1 LSKEVLDFDLGEGAC
16 PVNEM
21 VKDTFII
28 TNTTT
33 TKWVPRSLSLSLST
47 PSIWSCC

>member
-1 LSKEVLDFDLGEGAC
+1 VLDFDLGENAC
-16 PVNEM
+16 PVNEL

-33 TKWVPRSLSLSLST
+33 NKYDGDSESPQQLV
-47 PSIWSCC
+47 